1 MEFEWDP
8 EKAERNLDK
17 HGVDFHD
24 AATVF
29 GDPLA
34 ITFDDPD
41 HSDDEDR
48 YLTFGTSKNGR
59 LLIVSHCDRGE
70 KTRIIS
76 ARQATPTVAG
86 SMKTANDNE
95 REDELVPTRQCRL

>member
-8 EKAERNLDK
+8 NKSELNRKK
-17 HGVDFHD
+17 HGVSFHE

-34 ITFDDPD
+34 ITFPDPD
-41 HSDDEDR
+41 HSSGEHR
-48 YLTFGTSKNGR
+48 FLTFGHSKMNH
-59 LLIVSHCDRGE
+59 LLVVVHAEQHG

-76 ARQATPTVAG
+76 ARRATRH
-86 SMKTANDNE
+86 E
-95 REDELVPTRQCRL
+95 RTIYENG